1 MKTPPLLNT
10 LLTVTVLLTV
20 TLAYGGYQ
28 YRQSHLE
35 NISLGEKVT
44 ELEESLR
51 LSEENLASAETEKAQ
66 LADQLN
72 AEKARVDALGEQVG
86 EISDTVGDLDKLSKL
101 DPELLQK
108 YSKVYF
114 LNEHYVPSRL
124 ASIDS
129 EYLYNEASSQQIH
142 ASVWPFLEDLL
153 QDAANDDVTLMII
166 SGYRSFGAQAS
177 IKSNYSVT
185 YGSGTANQFSADQG
199 YSEHQLGTTV
209 DFGTPGVSPTTLE
222 FQNTDAYRWLLD
234 NAHKYGFVL
243 SYPAGNTY
251 YIFEPWHWRF
261 VGTDLARDLHQDE
274 KNFYDAEQREIDT
287 YLLNIF
293 D

>member
-1 MKTPPLLNT
+1 MKTSPLLNT
-10 LLTVTVLLTV
+10 LSTAVVLLTAV
-20 TLAYGGYQ
+20 LSYGGYQ
-28 YRQSHLE
+28 YRQIYLE
-35 NISLGEKVT
+35 NTSLGERT
-44 ELEESLR
+44 AELEGSLR

-86 EISDTVGDLDKLSKL
+86 EISETVGDLDKLSKL

-124 ASIDS
+124 TNIAS
-129 EYLYNEASSQQIH
+129 EYLYNGDKSQQIH
-142 ASVWPFLEDLL
+142 ANVWPFLEDLL
-153 QDAANDDVTLMII
+153 SDAADDGITLTII
-166 SGYRSFGAQAS
+166 SGYRSFGTQAS
-177 IKSNYSVT
+177 IKSGYSVV

-209 DFGTPGVSPTTLE
+209 DFGTPGVGATTLE
-222 FQNTDAYRWLLD
+222 FQNTGAYQWLLD
-234 NAHKYGFVL
+234 NAYKYGFVL
-243 SYPAGNTY
+243 SYPAGNAY

-261 VGTDLARDLHQDE
+261 VSTDLARDLHRDG
-274 KNFYDAEQREIDT
+274 KHFYDVDQREIDQ

>member
-1 MKTPPLLNT
+1 LNT
-10 LLTVTVLLTV
+10 LSILIILLV
-20 TLAYGGYQ
+20 VALAYGSYQ
-28 YRQSHLE
+28 YRQVYLQ
-35 NISLGEKVT
+35 NISRGDRIA
-44 ELEESLR
+44 ELEGL
-51 LSEENLASAETEKAQ
+51 LHVSEENLARAEMEKTL

-72 AEKARVDALGEQVG
+72 AEKARVDALGEEVG

-129 EYLYNEASSQQIH
+129 EYLYNEASPQQIH

-153 QDAANDDVTLMII
+153 QDAANDDITLTII
-166 SGYRSFGAQAS
+166 SGYRSFGTQSS
-177 IKSNYSVT
+177 IKSSYSII

-209 DFGTPGVSPTTLE
+209 DFGTPGVGATTLE
-222 FQNTDAYRWLLD
+222 FQNTPAYQWLLD

-243 SYPAGNTY
+243 SYPLGNAY

-261 VGTDLARDLHQDE
+261 VGTDLARDLYRDDHS
-274 KNFYDAEQREIDT
+274 FYGVEQREIDT